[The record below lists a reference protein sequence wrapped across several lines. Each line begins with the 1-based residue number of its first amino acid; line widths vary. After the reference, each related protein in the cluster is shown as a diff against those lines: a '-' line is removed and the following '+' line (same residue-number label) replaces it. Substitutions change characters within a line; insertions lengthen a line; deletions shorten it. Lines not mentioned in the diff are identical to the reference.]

1 MTAGYNR
8 CRSVTNYYF
17 PLSASQPFTRPT
29 KITAGLSLKHRFEI
43 PCHHNLT
50 VKELQMTKQALP
62 QEKPQTKYRD
72 IHQEVTDTII
82 SQLEKGTIPWRQP
95 WQGQSSKG
103 LFDLPYNMVTNN
115 HYQGINIVLLWGA
128 TLEKNFDTAEWAT
141 FKQWSEKKESIRKGE
156 KGSMIVYYDF
166 LEKEDDKGEL
176 QKIPY
181 LKSYYVF
188 NRCQLNSYNPQEA
201 KPETDIT
208 PLVRRI
214 EVVDSFVEN
223 TQAVIEHGAGG
234 AFYRP
239 SEDKIYMPK
248 IEAFQDTQSCTATE
262 GYYSTLL
269 HELVHWSGAPKRL
282 DRAKSKRFGDNQYA
296 VEELVAELGS
306 AFLCAEYD
314 IGNVEKGDH
323 ANYIASWLKVLKD
336 NKYCIVS
343 AASEA
348 SKAVNYMKQL
358 TP

>member
-1 MTAGYNR
+1 MT
-8 CRSVTNYYF
+8 T
-17 PLSASQPFTRPT
+17 
-29 KITAGLSLKHRFEI
+29 
-43 PCHHNLT
+43 
-50 VKELQMTKQALP
+50 QALP

-103 LFDLPYNMVTNN
+103 FFDLPYNMVTNN

-156 KGSMIVYYDF
+156 KG
-166 LEKEDDKGEL
+166 EL

-188 NRCQLNSYNPQEA
+188 NRCQLNSYNPQDA
-201 KPETDIT
+201 KPEIDTA
-208 PLVRRI
+208 PLAHRI

-223 TQAVIEHGAGG
+223 TQAVIEHGADG

-248 IEAFQDTQSCTATE
+248 IEAFQNTKTCTATE

-282 DRAKSKRFGDNQYA
+282 DRTKGKRFGDNQYA

-323 ANYIASWLKVLKD
+323 ASYIASWLKVLKD

-358 TP
+358 TPIL